1 MTDAWGGSRVQAKPP
16 ERGVF
21 PLDHD
26 GECKAH
32 MKDFLACLRQ
42 SNSDHFPC
50 RHLSAKYLECR
61 MEKELM
67 AKDDLNNIGL
77 GETGTYVRVQKEPGE
92 KEKAGF
98 IAGTAVRPSKKRGL
112 FW

>member
-1 MTDAWGGSRVQAKPP
+1 MADAWGGSRIQTKPP
-16 ERGVF
+16 EKGVF

-26 GECKAH
+26 GECKED
-32 MKDFLACLRQ
+32 MKAFLACLRK

-61 MEKELM
+61 MDKELM

-77 GETGTYVRVQKEPGE
+77 GETGTYLRVQREPGE
-92 KEKAGF
+92 KERNGF
-98 IAGTAVRPSKKRGL
+98 VAGTGVKASKKGGI